1 MVGAGS
7 RMSAGRLTLPT
18 KVVAAAE
25 LLSGEF
31 EDEAVILDL
40 RNGVYY
46 GLEATGARIW
56 QLVQQPI
63 SVEGLHQVLVQ
74 EYDVEPERCQQDLL
88 DLLRDLLERGLIRIA
103 GREPRE

>member
-1 MVGAGS
+1 
-7 RMSAGRLTLPT
+7 MSAGRLTFST
-18 KVVAAAE
+18 TVVAAAE

-31 EDEAVILDL
+31 EEEAVILDL

-56 QLVQQPI
+56 QLLQEPI

-74 EYDVEPERCQQDLL
+74 EYDVEPERCQRDLL
-88 DLLRDLLERGLIRIA
+88 DLLGDLLERGLIRIA
-103 GREPRE
+103 GGEPRE